1 MRFLASLR
9 AFGVAALLG
18 ISSVAHADFN
28 TGRYN
33 LVSGQNAAGTTTP
46 VNVEKNPYY
55 IFSCVA
61 TSWGGASAQIQALGP
76 DGATWL
82 TGGVSALTSN
92 GVVTLSLGTGSL
104 VEVVVTGTPTGLYCA
119 LS

>member
-1 MRFLASLR
+1 MTRLILAALAAALALASP
-9 AFGVAALLG
+9 AK
-18 ISSVAHADFN
+18 ADFN

-33 LVSGQNAAGTTTP
+33 LVSGYNAAGTTP
-46 VNVEKNPYY
+46 SVHVEKNPYY

-61 TSWGGASAQIQALGP
+61 ASWGGASAQLQALGP

-82 TGGVSALTSN
+82 TGGVAALTAN
-92 GVVTLSLGTGSL
+92 GTTQVSVGSGSL
-104 VEVVVTGTPTGLYCA
+104 VQVVVTGTPTGLYCT